1 MSRRARPTLRVLRED
16 LGAGWPTPFTR
27 RAIEAGDIAAVQPLN
42 ALDHPILQKASSCF
56 TEDPADDSFVGP
68 IASVSS
74 AQLLEIKSGQW
85 RAGVLVGSD
94 ACWVVAAGLAKG
106 GHKDRDDFYK
116 SLERLE
122 ENGTIGSLLPSQE
135 DLDVLKRERASAIVQ
150 KWQLEA
156 QSLLLDAMQVVA
168 QGGGDVDVEIPSP
181 DPQAADGESF
191 AQISMEVALPEDDYP
206 HEDIALEF
214 SFAER
219 WASSQLSWHLT
230 VQVLATVSPPEM
242 GWDQVGGIY
251 SNLLEP
257 GALAH
262 RVGEVKALHARGE
275 IAKTAAGT
283 RAHFTHRKNLAQR
296 SVDGTAVLALCGTYF
311 VPRQDPDTLEVCA
324 ACESLHSEIPRE

>member
-16 LGAGWPTPFTR
+16 LGDGWPTPFTR
-27 RAIEAGDIAAVQPLN
+27 RAIEAGDVAAVQPLN

-56 TEDPADDSFVGP
+56 TEDPADDSFVGS

-85 RAGVLVGSD
+85 RAGVVVDND

-116 SLERLE
+116 SLERHE

-135 DLDVLKRERASAIVQ
+135 DRDILKKERASAIVQ
-150 KWQLEA
+150 MWQLEV
-156 QSLLLDAMQVVA
+156 QSLLLGAMQVVA
-168 QGGGDVDVEIPSP
+168 HGGDVDVKIPSP
-181 DPQAADGESF
+181 DPQAADGEIF
-191 AQISMEVALPEDDYP
+191 AQISLDVALPEDDYP
-206 HEDIALEF
+206 HEDITLEF

-219 WASSQLSWHLT
+219 WMNSQLSWHLT
-230 VQVLATVSPPEM
+230 VQVLATVSPPEV
-242 GWDQVGGIY
+242 GWDLTGGVY

-262 RVGEVKALHARGE
+262 RVCEVKALHTRGE

-283 RAHFTHRKNLAQR
+283 LAHYTHRKNLAQR
-296 SVDGTAVLALCGTYF
+296 SVDGMAVLALCGTYF
-311 VPRQDPDTLEVCA
+311 VPRTDPDALEVCP
-324 ACESLHSEIPRE
+324 ACWSLHSEIPSG